1 MTAHVAK
8 YKHVYCGIWTEVQ
21 SGRSGN
27 DIASAIFKLLC
38 EILKNHT
45 DITDL
50 ITWSDS
56 CVPQN
61 RNQMMSLAMLN
72 ILNLFPH
79 LSSVTMK
86 FSTPGHSCIQ
96 EVDNVHSHIEK
107 VMAVSEFWSPV
118 SFLRLL
124 LRVNR
129 KTPYNVVQL
138 KNQHFKDFHKSS
150 KHLPFDKIPFSQVC
164 QIQFKQNSFTV
175 GYKLAHHSDSFT
187 FINLRNLQSRISLTT
202 CSIGCFNVHQAQK
215 RKSILSKEK
224 EKDIL
229 FMLKWMPEVDKAF
242 YKAALKNV

>member
-1 MTAHVAK
+1 MRVERNNDRENDNEKVLVVSFDLQNVIALPRANVSCFFYKRKLNLYNMTAHVAK

-27 DIASAIFKLLC
+27 DIASAIFKVLC

-150 KHLPFDKIPFSQVC
+150 
-164 QIQFKQNSFTV
+164 
-175 GYKLAHHSDSFT
+175 
-187 FINLRNLQSRISLTT
+187 SL
-202 CSIGCFNVHQAQK
+202 
-215 RKSILSKEK
+215 
-224 EKDIL
+224 
-229 FMLKWMPEVDKAF
+229 
-242 YKAALKNV
+242 